1 MKGCGLERF
10 LSLIR
15 LGTALG
21 NHPRIKSVA
30 FFWRSGA
37 S

>member
-1 MKGCGLERF
+1 MKGPSLERF

-15 LGTALG
+15 LGNALG
-21 NHPRIKSVA
+21 THSRIKSVA
-30 FFWRSGA
+30 SFWRSGA